1 MFIKELEKNKVFAQ
15 MKINDMFSQTNF
27 NFSIHLF
34 SYCKK
39 QHREKYN
46 SENIIQKARV
56 Y

>member
-1 MFIKELEKNKVFAQ
+1 